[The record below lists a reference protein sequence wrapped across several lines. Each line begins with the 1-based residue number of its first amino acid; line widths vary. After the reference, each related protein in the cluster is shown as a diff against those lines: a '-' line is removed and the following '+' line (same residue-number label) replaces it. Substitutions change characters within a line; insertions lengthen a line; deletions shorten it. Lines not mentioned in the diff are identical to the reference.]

1 MRNAII
7 GQANWTFFQNET
19 GLRWYTTFRSLI
31 ASCALHRLNPELYL
45 EQLLRLAPHWPKTRA
60 LELAPKYWAQTV
72 ASLDARHH
80 AILARP
86 WEPGVVLSA
95 QLPDTREAA
104 AATTRAA

>member
-7 GQANWTFFQNET
+7 DQANWTFFQNET

-31 ASCALHRLNPELYL
+31 ASRALHRL
-45 EQLLRLAPHWPKTRA
+45 
-60 LELAPKYWAQTV
+60 
-72 ASLDARHH
+72 H

-104 AATTRAA
+104 AAITRAA